1 MISKDLFGLAAS
13 AFAIASYVPYA
24 ISVARGRTRPHTFSW
39 IIWAVA
45 TGVAAAAMLARGS
58 GAGAWPT
65 VLSAGFCGVIAFIGM
80 VRGDLL
86 ATRLDKWLL
95 AIALAA
101 IPLWAVTGNPALA
114 LILMIL
120 TDTIAFAMTMR
131 KAWRL
136 PDEEMASCYF
146 LYAISMALALFA
158 LQAATTV
165 TVLYPAF
172 VLVGN
177 LSVAV
182 VVWGRRRVKSD

>member
-1 MISKDLFGLAAS
+1 MISKELFGLAAS
-13 AFAIASYVPYA
+13 ATAIVSYAPYA
-24 ISVARGRTRPHTFSW
+24 WSVACGRTRPHTFSW

-45 TGVAAAAMLARGS
+45 TGVAAAAMLAKGS

-65 VLSAGFCGVIAFIGM
+65 VLSAGFCGIIAVIGM
-80 VRGDLL
+80 VRGDLH

-95 AIALAA
+95 GIALTA

-120 TDTIAFAMTMR
+120 TDTLAFAMTLR
-131 KAWRL
+131 KAWGL

-146 LYAISMALALFA
+146 LYAISMALALAA
-158 LQAATTV
+158 LQTYTLT

-172 VLVGN
+172 VLSGN
-177 LSVAV
+177 FSVAIV
-182 VVWGRRRVKSD
+182 IWGRRRVIG